1 MGFFGTFA
9 FTGGAWTSGS
19 APSEPYLVIDVH
31 DSDIACVDYR
41 PAGDAGGRF
50 YLGYQPR
57 VYFEDPTASEPVDT
71 DAEARGFAH
80 WTRLVTGHAIDPRD
94 VTALLAADDED
105 AEPEDL
111 FVEETVARLLQLAGL
126 PVPEDLSGEG

>member
-1 MGFFGTFA
+1 
-9 FTGGAWTSGS
+9 
-19 APSEPYLVIDVH
+19 
-31 DSDIACVDYR
+31 
-41 PAGDAGGRF
+41 
-50 YLGYQPR
+50 
-57 VYFEDPTASEPVDT
+57 VDT
-71 DAEARGFAH
+71 DAEAHGFAH

-126 PVPEDLSGEG
+126 PVPEDLSSEG